1 MTFSGGYRNG
11 TLGEKRLIQTGCL
24 FIEVFTSRCS
34 IKSCFEKFG
43 KFHREAPTLTFFLVK
58 LKRKPLHLF
67 SCQFYDV
74 LQNYYSME
82 QLWKSV
88 SVLRNCWSPIF
99 AKTLISDTQPAFT
112 CSKSTMETPEQFKKA
127 VQINNKGTRTTSQSN
142 NKDNRRRHRRRYGV
156 FIVRFE
162 QISDII

>member
-82 QLWKSV
+82 HRHLLVQSQQWKHQNN
-88 SVLRNCWSPIF
+88 LRKLFKLTIK
-99 AKTLISDTQPAFT
+99 A
-112 CSKSTMETPEQFKKA
+112 PE
-127 VQINNKGTRTTSQSN
+127 
-142 NKDNRRRHRRRYGV
+142 RRHKVIIKTIEDVTDVAMVYLLLDLNK
-156 FIVRFE
+156 FQTLSSFYIVDFARKNA
-162 QISDII
+162 S